1 MNETKAYYLVIEH
14 IQMLVQQNK
23 ISFDSKL
30 PSERQL
36 AATLGL
42 SRNSIREA
50 LRSLENM

>member
-30 PSERQL
+30 P
-36 AATLGL
+36 
-42 SRNSIREA
+42 
-50 LRSLENM
+50 